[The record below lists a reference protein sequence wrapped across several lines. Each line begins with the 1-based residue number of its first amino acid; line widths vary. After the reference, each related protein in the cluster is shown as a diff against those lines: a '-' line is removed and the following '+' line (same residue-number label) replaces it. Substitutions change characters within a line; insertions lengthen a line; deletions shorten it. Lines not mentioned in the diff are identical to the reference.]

1 MPAAEEERDLLE
13 HYVEAAAPFLALHP
27 QLLAPREVL
36 EHTAQFAYHPL
47 VQQLGCYVL
56 DDANTSDHHLL
67 ATRSPLAGCVLFLS
81 HDGDTRAVF
90 DSATSFLVALQ
101 QAQASDQEVSDLHP
115 ALSPIAQDQDALGA
129 CIHRLLDDQEWNDV
143 VVALIPSLSL
153 EDKDLL
159 HRLVADDDFFLGEAV
174 AMAIQKRPDQALLP
188 MAQLCAAHAHP
199 QVARAGKLAVK
210 RIHQLGQR
218 PQ

>member
-1 MPAAEEERDLLE
+1 MPAPEDDRDLLE
-13 HYVEAAAPFLALHP
+13 HYVEASAPFLARHP
-27 QLLAPREVL
+27 QLLAPSEML
-36 EHTAQFAYHPL
+36 DQTAQFAYHPL

-56 DDANTSDHHLL
+56 NDADTSDHYLL

-101 QAQASDQEVSDLHP
+101 QAQASGQEVSDLHP
-115 ALSPIAQDQDALGA
+115 ALSPLAQNQAALGA
-129 CIHRLLDDQEWNDV
+129 FMHQLLDDQTWNEV
-143 VVALIPSLSL
+143 VLALIPSLNL

-174 AMAIQKRPDQALLP
+174 AMAIEKRPDQALLT
-188 MAQLCAAHAHP
+188 MAQLAAAHAHP
-199 QVARAGKLAVK
+199 QVARAGKLAVQ
-210 RIHQLGQR
+210 RIHQLV
-218 PQ
+218 